1 MPILNINNKNL
12 FVDNPSQK
20 GFMKTKY
27 SSELSKKSNNTED
40 YNIFIKSQG
49 RNHNISYFRD
59 ILTHYKHGKSEC
71 FKIKNQQF
79 DENEKSE
86 KIIKTYTS
94 SQFKTL
100 DRTKDKNI
108 INIINEN
115 NKEQK
120 FSQTMENYYSRLSNL
135 KNMDSN
141 NSKSADKLRSEIHQK
156 KDKTKIILEEKI
168 SALFGIDLNKEK
180 SKKEDLKLFK
190 NVQPNQEK
198 QMLPKLLSFYNINSY
213 SKDVTFRRKTT
224 NELMNFFNKNF
235 TKEG

>member
-108 INIINEN
+108 INIIN
-115 NKEQK
+115 
-120 FSQTMENYYSRLSNL
+120 
-135 KNMDSN
+135 
-141 NSKSADKLRSEIHQK
+141 
-156 KDKTKIILEEKI
+156 KIILEEKI